1 MILSIDELKGL
12 KNTYFNKNK
21 YHDCRA
27 KYLGTD
33 ETTRYLFENDGEGY
47 NIYKINQQYQPFSD
61 KTLLPLDEYL
71 ERIRPESIKL
81 MIKNNKAE
89 LNVNL
94 VFGFKTSPNDK
105 CNVFIKTKSADIDEI
120 FD

>member
-33 ETTRYLFENDGEGY
+33 ETTRYLFENDGEGF
-47 NIYKINQQYQPFSD
+47 NIYKINQQY
-61 KTLLPLDEYL
+61 
-71 ERIRPESIKL
+71 
-81 MIKNNKAE
+81 
-89 LNVNL
+89 
-94 VFGFKTSPNDK
+94 
-105 CNVFIKTKSADIDEI
+105 
-120 FD
+120 